1 MHIEFIVTLLFLLSK
16 KCNKYLLLLFIIISS
31 YFLIYYKNFS
41 NKFINFDLYSLIN
54 ETTLMPEIID
64 KVPF

>member
-1 MHIEFIVTLLFLLSK
+1 MHIEIIIVLLLLLSK
-16 KCNKYLLLLFIIISS
+16 KCNKYILFLFIIISS

-41 NKFINFDLYSLIN
+41 TKFINIDLYSLLN
-54 ETTLMPEIID
+54 ETILMPEIID